1 LFQPAIDINR
11 MTVSFVLGRLER
23 RGTEHH
29 IFVKSRE
36 YNKITSMLEKFDSMI
51 SASDSNILVK
61 DL

>member
-1 LFQPAIDINR
+1 
-11 MTVSFVLGRLER
+11 VLGRLER

-36 YNKITSMLEKFDSMI
+36 YNKITAMLEKFDSMI